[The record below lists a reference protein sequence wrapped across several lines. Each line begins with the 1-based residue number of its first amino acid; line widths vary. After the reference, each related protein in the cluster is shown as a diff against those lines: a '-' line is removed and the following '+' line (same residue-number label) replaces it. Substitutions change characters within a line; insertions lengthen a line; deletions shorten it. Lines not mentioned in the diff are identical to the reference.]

1 MASQGILGMWG
12 GIGQGLAMVG
22 EQGMR
27 DRSEQARMKLS
38 HALELER
45 DELQAGRAADAAE
58 KDRAFRSAEAEKAT
72 KAALEAS
79 KGKIAF
85 EREKLDREDARAREG
100 NKAKVEAARLRG
112 SGGGNSDKLD
122 PNTKGMLDA
131 LSQQYSGLMNQERAY
146 SDMMAN
152 GGELTPEQ
160 TLQWKAIQDQKTTNM
175 AERQRLLKWTPEAPP
190 EPTDDQ
196 FRAALSK
203 VNPEDREEFIAEAR
217 AKYGDEKA
225 NRLAGLFPAA
235 EKPAP
240 TNILGQPSAPKAE
253 PKPVEKPAPVETPE
267 PGKRSA
273 ESQARVLG
281 VVREKL
287 AEVKAKADVAGT
299 RYTKQ
304 VGRGG
309 YSSAV
314 HPDVDVEA
322 EIQRIS
328 KGSKIPLE
336 TVRAMFDELGK
347 K

>member
-1 MASQGILGMWG
+1 MWG

-27 DRSEQARMKLS
+27 DRSEQARINLAHS
-38 HALELER
+38 LELQR
-45 DELQAGRAADAAE
+45 DELQAGRQAAE
-58 KDRAFRSAEAEKAT
+58 ADKDRAFRSAEAEKAT
-72 KAALEAS
+72 KATLEA
-79 KGKIAF
+79 GKAKTAF
-85 EREKLDREDARAREG
+85 EREKLDREDARADKA

-131 LSQQYSGLMNQERAY
+131 LDQQYSGLINQEKAY

-160 TLQWKAIQDQKTTNM
+160 TLQWKAIQDQKDENM
-175 AERQRLLKWTPEAPP
+175 RERQRLLKWTPEAPP

-196 FRAALSK
+196 FRAALSR

-225 NRLAGLFPAA
+225 NHLAGLFPAA

-253 PKPVEKPAPVETPE
+253 PKPVEKPAPAETPE

-273 ESQARVLG
+273 ESQARQARVLG
-281 VVREKL
+281 IVREKL

-299 RYTKQ
+299 SYTKQ

-314 HPDVDVEA
+314 HPEIDVEA

>member
-45 DELQAGRAADAAE
+45 DELQAGRV
-58 KDRAFRSAEAEKAT
+58 SAEAEKERAFRSEEAEKVNAAAIEAG
-72 KAALEAS
+72 KA
-79 KGKIAF
+79 KTAF
-85 EREKLDREDARAREG
+85 EREKLDREDARADKA

-131 LSQQYSGLMNQERAY
+131 LNQQYSGLMNQEKAY

-160 TLQWKAIQDQKTTNM
+160 TLQWQAIQDQKTTNM

-190 EPTDDQ
+190 EPTDEQ

-240 TNILGQPSAPKAE
+240 TNILGQQAQPAA
-253 PKPVEKPAPVETPE
+253 PKPVEKPAPAETPD

-287 AEVKAKADVAGT
+287 AEVKAKADAAGT

-314 HPDVDVEA
+314 HPDVDIEA